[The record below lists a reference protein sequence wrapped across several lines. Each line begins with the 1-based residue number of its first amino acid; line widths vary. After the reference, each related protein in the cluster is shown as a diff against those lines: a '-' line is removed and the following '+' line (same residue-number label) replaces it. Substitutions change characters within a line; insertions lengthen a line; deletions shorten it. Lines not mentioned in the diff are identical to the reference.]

1 MISYFIRRLL
11 WLVPVLFTVAL
22 ITFVLMH
29 TAPGGPWDTNPLAKR
44 VDPRTEEILNR
55 RYGLDK
61 PLWQQFTNYVWN
73 AMQGK
78 LGPSYRLRG
87 RDVEDVIM
95 ERFPTTAKLG
105 LISLALALIVG
116 LPLGIISALKQN
128 SVVDYL
134 SLFFATIGT
143 AVPNFVLG
151 IFLII
156 IFATGL
162 RWVPVIANDWSTWR
176 PWALPSIV
184 LAAGTAA
191 YLTRLTRASMLEVM
205 NQDYIRTARAKGLAE
220 IFVVLRHMVRNA
232 LIPVVTILGPA
243 LANLVTGSFI
253 IEYLFSVPGMG
264 RLYVTGVNQRD
275 YSMIMGNTLFYAVI
289 VALANLGVDITYAFL
304 DPRIRLEK

>member
-87 RDVEDVIM
+87 RDVEDVII

-289 VALANLGVDITYAFL
+289 VALANLGVDVTYAFL

>member
-73 AMQGK
+73 AVQGK

-289 VALANLGVDITYAFL
+289 VALANLGVDVTYAFL

>member
-87 RDVEDVIM
+87 RDVEDVII

>member
-73 AMQGK
+73 AVQGK

-87 RDVEDVIM
+87 RDVEDVII

>member
-73 AMQGK
+73 AVQGK

>member
-29 TAPGGPWDTNPLAKR
+29 TAPGGPWDTNPMAKR

-73 AMQGK
+73 AVQGK

-87 RDVEDVIM
+87 RDVEDVII

>member
-29 TAPGGPWDTNPLAKR
+29 TAPGGPWDTNPMAKR

-73 AMQGK
+73 AVQGK

-87 RDVEDVIM
+87 RDVEDVII

-289 VALANLGVDITYAFL
+289 VALANLGVDVTYAFL

>member
-1 MISYFIRRLL
+1 MISYLIRRLL
-11 WLVPVLFTVAL
+11 WLAPVLFTVAL

-29 TAPGGPWDTNPLAKR
+29 AAPGGPWDTNPMAKR
-44 VDPRTEEILNR
+44 VDPRTEEMLNR

-61 PLWQQFTNYVWN
+61 PLWQQFANYIWN
-73 AMQGK
+73 AMQGE
-78 LGPSYRLRG
+78 LGPSYRLKG
-87 RDVEDVIM
+87 RDVEDVIV

-128 SVVDYL
+128 TLVDYL

-162 RWVPVIANDWSTWR
+162 KWVPVIANDWSTWR
-176 PWALPSIV
+176 PWALPAIV
-184 LAAGTAA
+184 LATGTAA

-220 IFVVLRHMVRNA
+220 ILVVLRHMVRNA
-232 LIPVVTILGPA
+232 LIPVITILGPA

-253 IEYLFSVPGMG
+253 IEYLFRVPGMG

-304 DPRIRLEK
+304 DPRIKLEK

>member
-73 AMQGK
+73 AVQGK

-87 RDVEDVIM
+87 RDVEDVII

-289 VALANLGVDITYAFL
+289 VALANLGVDVTYAFL